1 MVKRLYVKED
11 VYPADWKPSR
21 DNIDRVF
28 SALDQ
33 SDSKNPD
40 FLKDSYGFSTYK
52 VRYCD
57 EKEDC
62 ISLQVSID
70 KNDYRFDDVFYIYPD
85 TKKDTYKIE
94 TDELG
99 ERTVGKTTDVWDII
113 STCLRKQAK
122 SGVRESVK
130 VKESQQSSAA
140 YYDFQDFLGRLTD
153 YVDENN
159 ILVDLKGT
167 KFAGDHHDTFE
178 IIVYGAYSNEEITTI
193 ILEHSNRNDYNAW
206 TATFDFDEE
215 YDDNSATYL
224 DDLYETVTGW
234 LDTISSS
241 GYAESVRRSSRN
253 RATLRESD
261 SAVMIK
267 TTTSDGDYYLIK
279 SATKQKSFWN
289 PSISKVN
296 SFAKKDS
303 AMKKLYQVLEKLPEN
318 AFHDPDDII
327 DVEDE
332 SDLKKAKF
340 AKFYLTDMSGKTIED
355 ISDEVKKYLL
365 ADEKFLD
372 GVFDDLADEDDMDE
386 SLMRES
392 ISGTLKNDTEYGFYL
407 FKSYK
412 KEYFF
417 VSSAKAKTPKLVAK
431 IIAYAYGVPESDVL
445 DARSKNA
452 NDYKYIA
459 NKIEPAKITLK
470 HSDKL
475 GDYVDITGTK
485 SQFSSSNGDGLDTQS
500 ELEIV
505 YL

>member
-1 MVKRLYVKED
+1 MVKRINED
-11 VYPADWKPSR
+11 LSDELICRTCSNY
-21 DNIDRVF
+21 RVEKTDTGNWVVR
-28 SALDQ
+28 A
-33 SDSKNPD
+33 DSKR
-40 FLKDSYGFSTYK
+40 FGKDAIVYEGSSQRECLNWMYK
-52 VRYCD
+52 HIQPNGY
-57 EKEDC
+57 
-62 ISLQVSID
+62 
-70 KNDYRFDDVFYIYPD
+70 
-85 TKKDTYKIE
+85 
-94 TDELG
+94 
-99 ERTVGKTTDVWDII
+99 
-113 STCLRKQAK
+113 
-122 SGVRESVK
+122 RESVK

-140 YYDFQDFLGRLTD
+140 YYDFQNFLGRLTD

-206 TATFDFDEE
+206 TATFDFDGE
-215 YDDNSATYL
+215 YDDDSATYL

-234 LDTISSS
+234 LDTVSSS

-318 AFHDPDDII
+318 AFHDPDNII

-340 AKFYLTDMSGKTIED
+340 AKFYITDMSGKTIED

-372 GVFDDLADEDDMDE
+372 GVFDDLDDEDDMDE
-386 SLMRES
+386 SLVREARIGKMKS
-392 ISGTLKNDTEYGFYL
+392 VYVSQEYVPEYGWEDVTVYDDTSYDSL
-407 FKSYK
+407 RLAKQDVKSYRDNGYQARVITRKINNPDYVEPSNNITYDEVVAWLDDECPYDK
-412 KEYFF
+412 KELYSSTGINYALKTDNNYSFAQVF
-417 VSSAKAKTPKLVAK
+417 ADSDSDEVSVFNIGSNRTKRVRSIDELVKEVNRIAGQWAK
-431 IIAYAYGVPESDVL
+431 
-445 DARSKNA
+445 
-452 NDYKYIA
+452 
-459 NKIEPAKITLK
+459 
-470 HSDKL
+470 
-475 GDYVDITGTK
+475 
-485 SQFSSSNGDGLDTQS
+485 
-500 ELEIV
+500 
-505 YL
+505 